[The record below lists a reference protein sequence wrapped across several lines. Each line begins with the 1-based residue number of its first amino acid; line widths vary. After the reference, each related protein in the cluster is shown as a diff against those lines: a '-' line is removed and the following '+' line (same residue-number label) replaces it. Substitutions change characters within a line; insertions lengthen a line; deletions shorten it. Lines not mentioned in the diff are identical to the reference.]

1 MASVQPSETID
12 TLPAK
17 VAWKNRKTT
26 DIGCGLFY
34 LAGILIWFAVGFA
47 FIGSAKPIYTKD
59 EDGIMTGFTDEI
71 LEDAKDCCAF
81 LAAQTDTSMMTYNE
95 DGALCP
101 DHGHDDGRV
110 RHLANDEAASD
121 FVGHRFLTHSG
132 NFPHDGGMLD
142 VFAIHP
148 HVALVM
154 VVAVIAIAI
163 GWIIFLR
170 SFAKTVVWTCEA
182 VKVVALGYLGFKS
195 NNNGLFYAMA
205 LGYCLYLICFRKKLN
220 FAATIIAH
228 SAKGLKENPRMLPGL
243 LLIKAFYVVQALA
256 FIQFFSKSMEIKTVE
271 PTEIPIID
279 YFSTQYCTAGDSYT
293 CDWDMAWD
301 ATNANHCSNN
311 GGYCEYNTV
320 GTTVECT
327 LIEPSWV
334 GSARWY
340 IMFFWLWCTMWY
352 STARLSI
359 IAQIIGSWHFHPQD
373 SPGVMTAVKNSIVT
387 GFGTVSFGSLI
398 CAIVEQFHRWARL
411 KWYHFV
417 PPLIFMIGPL
427 KIALCILMLCFKTC
441 IKMLT
446 KFSIIIHAF
455 TGLPF
460 VGSAK
465 KCFQIMKRHF
475 VGGFIV
481 ETSSVAIMKIFS
493 LVMSLAFAFSTWA
506 WVDDLFGW
514 CTIPGSAGDILWI
527 LWTILAVFNIFYPLI
542 GLFCVTLL
550 DRILTSVWDGDPTTD
565 ENGNIE
571 VGCDDK
577 TKFWVAPMCGMFVGC
592 IAKLFFDYM
601 GGIILDT
608 IDVMFVCFAIDK
620 DNNVDLSKS
629 DFSAIIV
636 ELPGVMKVANSDQD
650 AKASLLVQSAAP
662 VPVAPGQFVNTG
674 AGQPQGMVQ
683 QFVAPGA
690 GMQMQPMQMQM
701 PMPMP
706 MVDANGQP
714 MQMPMMPM
722 PMVDANG
729 QPMQMQPMQMQP
741 MQMQPMQ
748 MQQQQMVSGQAPT
761 PL

>member
-1 MASVQPSETID
+1 MASVQPSESID

-26 DIGCGLFY
+26 DIGCGLLY
-34 LAGILIWFAVGFA
+34 LAGLLIWFAVGFA
-47 FIGSAKPIYTKD
+47 FIGSAKPIFTKD
-59 EDGIMTGFTDEI
+59 EDGFMTGFTDEV
-71 LEDAKDCCAF
+71 LEDAKDCCAY
-81 LAAQTDTSMMTYNE
+81 LAAQTDTSYTTYNE
-95 DGALCP
+95 HGVLCP
-101 DHGHDDGRV
+101 DHDHDDSRV

-142 VFAIHP
+142 VFALHP

-154 VVAVIAIAI
+154 VFAVIAMSI

-195 NNNGLFYAMA
+195 NNNPLFYAMA
-205 LGYCLYLICFRKKLN
+205 LGYCLYLFCFRKKLN

-271 PTEIPIID
+271 PTETDIFD
-279 YFSTQYCTAGDSYT
+279 FSSQYCTAGDSYT

-301 ATNANHCSNN
+301 ATNDNHCSNN
-311 GGYCEYNTV
+311 GGYCEYNTA

-514 CTIPGSAGDILWI
+514 CTIPGSAGDLLWI

-550 DRILTSVWDGDPTTD
+550 DRLLTSWIDGDPTTD
-565 ENGNIE
+565 DEGNIE

-577 TKFWVAPMCGMFVGC
+577 SKFWVAPMCGMFVGC

-662 VPVAPGQFVNTG
+662 VPVAAGQFVNTG

-683 QFVAPGA
+683 QFAAPGA
-690 GMQMQPMQMQM
+690 GMQMQPMQMQ
-701 PMPMP
+701 MPMP

-722 PMVDANG
+722 PMMPMVDANG
-729 QPMQMQPMQMQP
+729 QP